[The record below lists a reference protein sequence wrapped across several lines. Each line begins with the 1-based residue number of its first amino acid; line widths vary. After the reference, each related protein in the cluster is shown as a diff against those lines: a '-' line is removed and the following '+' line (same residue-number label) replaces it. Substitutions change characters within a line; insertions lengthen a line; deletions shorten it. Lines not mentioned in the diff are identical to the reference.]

1 MKAFRA
7 LETQSPVKL
16 HLVFGC
22 AALALISSLYSPP
35 DVRPPD
41 ARDRADT
48 TFFLPDDLEITL
60 WAEAP
65 QLFNPTNIDVD
76 ARGRVWVTEAVNYR
90 DFNNAPED
98 HLHRAGGDRVVI
110 LEDTDGDGQA
120 DSSKTFIQDE
130 SLRAPLGIA
139 VLGDRVIV
147 SSSPH
152 IIAYT
157 DSDND
162 DVPDHK
168 EILLDGFGG
177 YDHDHGL
184 HSLVAG
190 PDGRWYFNAGNA
202 GPHVVTDRAGWTLRS
217 GSLYHGGTPYNTAN
231 ESGLLSDDGR
241 LWTGGLAL
249 RIEPDGTGLEVLAHN
264 FRNAYEF
271 AVDSQ
276 GNLWQ
281 NDNDDEVLA
290 CRTSWVMEGANMGYF
305 SADGS
310 RTWQADRRPGQ
321 ETFTAHWHQED
332 PGVLPAGDHTG
343 AGSPTGVVVY
353 EGDAL
358 GPAYRGMLLSAEA
371 GRNVIYAY
379 HPKPDGAG
387 FQLDRER
394 LISSVPEDN
403 ANYVWNDRAQNTR
416 KWFRPSDI
424 AVGPDGALYIAD
436 WYDPVVGGHQM
447 DDTVGYGRI
456 YRVTPKGKTLQTPKL
471 DLSTTEGQIEALKSP
486 AVNARALGFAGLSAQ
501 GPAALDAVEALLEA
515 PNPYHRAR
523 AIWLLAQLGEPGVT
537 QVEALLE
544 GPDPDVRLT
553 AFRALR
559 SVEPDVLEA
568 AQMLAQ
574 DSSAAVR
581 REVAVALRDVPMEAS
596 QDLILEL
603 ARRYDGQDRYYLE
616 ALGLAAD
623 GKEEALYPLLRAELG
638 DDPAAWDDRF
648 AGIAWRLHPLAALE
662 DLQTRAASP
671 DVTEAARKQAITA
684 IGFIQDVRA
693 ANTMAALT
701 QSALPDVA
709 EGAAWW
715 LRYRTT
721 NDWRDYE
728 IEGWSGAVA
737 ATVSEDQTEM
747 IRLREIVTDTTAW
760 VDVRAEAA
768 FEMAQDPL
776 GGSLLLGL
784 IAAEQLPY
792 QVQSSVRSALLTNPN
807 PTQRQM
813 ASALFSRSDA
823 SEPDS
828 ADWST
833 SALARLAAD
842 PAEGEMLFWANCAAC
857 HRLGEIGNDVGPELT
872 AIRGKFD
879 QAGLIE
885 AIVHP
890 SAAVA
895 HGYEPQL
902 VTTEDGRAIYGFL
915 VADGPM
921 LVLKDQTG
929 QQQTVEKSAVTTQ
942 TTFEASLMP
951 DPATLR
957 LTPQSVADIAAFLMA
972 QE

>member
-1 MKAFRA
+1 MKLRLTLGSAF
-7 LETQSPVKL
+7 LM
-16 HLVFGC
+16 LVSGL
-22 AALALISSLYSPP
+22 AAPPP
-35 DVRPPD
+35 DGRTSETPHS
-41 ARDRADT
+41 ADT

-76 ARGRVWVTEAVNYR
+76 AQGRVWVTEAVNYR
-90 DFNNAPED
+90 DFNNAPDE

-110 LEDTDGDGQA
+110 LEDTDGDGRA
-120 DSSKTFIQDE
+120 DSSKTFVQDE
-130 SLRAPLGIA
+130 DLRAPLGIA
-139 VLGDRVIV
+139 VLGDQVIV

-157 DSDND
+157 DTDGD
-162 DVPDHK
+162 DAPDHK

-217 GSLYHGGTPYNTAN
+217 GSLYNGGTPYNTTN

-249 RIEPDGTGLEVLAHN
+249 RMEPDGTGLEVLAHN
-264 FRNAYEF
+264 FRNAYEL
-271 AVDSQ
+271 AVDSY

-321 ETFTAHWHQED
+321 ETFTAHWHQDD

-379 HPKPDGAG
+379 HPELDGAG
-387 FQLDRER
+387 FRLDRQH

-456 YRVTPKGKTLQTPKL
+456 YRVTPKGKALRTPHL
-471 DLSTTEGQIEALKSP
+471 DLSTTEGQIAALKSP
-486 AVNARALGFAGLSAQ
+486 AVNVRALGFARLKAQ
-501 GPAALDAVEALLEA
+501 GSAALDAVKALLDA

-523 AIWLLAQLGEPGVT
+523 AIWLLAELGKPGIAE
-537 QVEALLE
+537 VEALLE
-544 GPDPDVRLT
+544 DPDPDVRLT

-559 SVEPDVLEA
+559 SVETDVLAA
-568 AQMLAQ
+568 AQTLAQ
-574 DSSAAVR
+574 DVSSAVR
-581 REVAVALRDVPMEAS
+581 REVAVALRDVPLEAS
-596 QDLILEL
+596 QGLILDL
-603 ARRYDGQDRYYLE
+603 ARRYDGQDRYSLE

-623 GKEEALYPLLRAELG
+623 GKEETLYPLLRAELG
-638 DDPAAWDDRF
+638 GEPAAWDDRF
-648 AGIAWRLHPLAALE
+648 ASIAWRLHPVAALE
-662 DLQTRAASP
+662 DLQARAASP
-671 DVTEAARKQAITA
+671 DVPAAERKQAITA

-693 ANTMAALT
+693 ADAMVTLT
-701 QSALPDVA
+701 KSDLPDIA
-709 EGAAWW
+709 EQAAWW

-721 NDWRDYE
+721 NEWRGYD
-728 IEGWSGAVA
+728 IDGWSP
-737 ATVSEDQTEM
+737 ATSEVISESQAEM
-747 IRLREIVTDTTAW
+747 VRLRETVSDTTAW
-760 VDVRAEAA
+760 MDVRMEAA

-784 IAAEQLPY
+784 IATDQLPY
-792 QVQSSVRSALLTNPN
+792 QVRSGVRNALLTNPN
-807 PTQRQM
+807 ATQRQM
-813 ASALFSRSDA
+813 ASALFSASDA
-823 SEPDS
+823 APDS
-828 ADWST
+828 ANWSVT
-833 SALARLAAD
+833 AIAQRDAD
-842 PAEGEMLFWANCAAC
+842 PAEGEMLFWANCASC
-857 HRLGEIGNDVGPELT
+857 HKLGEIGNNVGPALT
-872 AIRGKFD
+872 EIGGKFD
-879 QAGLIE
+879 QAGLID
-885 AIVHP
+885 AIVRP

-902 VTTEDGRAIYGFL
+902 VTTTDGQAVYGFL
-915 VADGPM
+915 VADGPV
-921 LVLKDQTG
+921 LVFKDQMG
-929 QQQTVEKSAVTTQ
+929 QQRTIEQRAVMTQ

-951 DPATLR
+951 SPAFLR
-957 LTPQSVADIAAFLMA
+957 LTPQDVADIAAFLMA
-972 QE
+972 RE